1 LANGTTKV
9 TQEGVNGER
18 TIVYSVTYNDGV
30 EQSRVEKSNAITTAA
45 IDKITSIGT
54 YVAPAPAPAQTD
66 NTNGATALCN
76 DGSLSYSATHS
87 GTCSHH
93 GGVAV
98 WYK

>member
-1 LANGTTKV
+1 MANAL
-9 TQEGVNGER
+9 
-18 TIVYSVTYNDGV
+18 VYSVTYSGGV
-30 EQSRVEKSNAITTAA
+30 EQSRVEKSNTITTAA

-54 YVAPAPAPAQTD
+54 YVAPVQTD